1 MHGRQL
7 LKLSL
12 ALLATLA
19 VAACAPKTT
28 LLSSWL
34 APGFQPGSVSKVL
47 VLGVAADS
55 SIRRQYEDMFCAE
68 LVKLG
73 VAGIPGYKWVPD
85 PGKLDKDALAQ
96 RAKAEGV
103 THVIV
108 TRVVDRQKVETYH
121 PPSTATVGVGYGP
134 GWYGSYGSFYATGYS
149 YVTSPG
155 YVTTNDVVS
164 LETNVYGTAKEDLI
178 WSGMSETWVDGSG
191 QKNLDP
197 VIHSFVW
204 ELRGKKVL

>member
-1 MHGRQL
+1 MRSRR
-7 LKLSL
+7 LSMISL
-12 ALLATLA
+12 TLLA

-47 VLGVAADS
+47 VLGVAANTS
-55 SIRRQYEDMFCAE
+55 MRRQYEDQFCAE
-68 LVKLG
+68 LVKLK
-73 VAGIPGYKWVPD
+73 VACIPGNQWIAD
-85 PGKLDKDALAQ
+85 PAKLDKDAIAQ
-96 RAKAEGV
+96 RAKTEGV

-108 TRVVDRQKVETYH
+108 TRVVDRKQVETYH
-121 PPSTATVGVGYGP
+121 PPTTASVGVYGGYGP
-134 GWYGSYGSFYATGYS
+134 SWYGSYGSFYSTGYS

-155 YVTTNDVVS
+155 YVSTNDVVS

-178 WSGMSETWVDGSG
+178 WSGMSETWVEGTG
-191 QKNLDP
+191 TKNLAP